1 MKPRALAAAVL
12 AAAGCCAAAAAPA
25 AAGPPR
31 LRLTVSRTLDG
42 RLRQLTFRTPI
53 VAGPTH
59 VRILLPTGYAR
70 SKRRYPVL
78 YLLHGAA
85 DDYRS
90 WTDKGAAERLTAGLR
105 LIVVMPDTGP
115 TGGYTDW
122 YNGGAGGPP
131 EWETYHIDELLPW
144 VDRHFRTTPRRSE
157 RAVAGLSMGGF
168 GAMSYAAR
176 HPDLFGAAASFSGAV
191 DTNNPLDIAVTGDDV
206 FGPRATQE
214 VRWRAHDPWD
224 LAANLR
230 GLDLVLRTGNGLPG
244 GPFGGG
250 DIVEETVHAMSVAF
264 HRRLQR
270 LHIPHLWDDYGPG
283 GHTWPYWQRD
293 LRATLP
299 RLMAAFAHPRPAPS
313 PFSFTAVEPHYR
325 VFGWSVRL
333 VRRALQ
339 WSTLH
344 RAGVHGFCLTGS
356 GRATVVTGRL
366 YRPRSLHVVRV
377 RGAAGARRLRRR
389 ADRHGRLRVTVDLG
403 QSNRFPEFTAAA
415 RAGGERFR
423 TARVGIGTGPR
434 RG

>member
-1 MKPRALAAAVL
+1 MKPHAIAAAVL
-12 AAAGCCAAAAAPA
+12 AAAGCCAPAASPA
-25 AAGPPR
+25 AASPP
-31 LRLTVSRTLDG
+31 LRLTASRALDG
-42 RLRQLTFRTPI
+42 RLRELTFRTPL
-53 VAGPTH
+53 VAGPTR
-59 VRILLPTGYAR
+59 VRILLPADYAR

-90 WTDKGAAERLTAGLR
+90 WTDKGDAERLTTGLR

-144 VDRHFRTTPRRSE
+144 VDRHFRTLPRRSE

-176 HPDLFGAAASFSGAV
+176 HPDLFGAAASVSGAV

-206 FGPRATQE
+206 FGPRPTQQL
-214 VRWRAHDPWD
+214 RWRAHDPWD
-224 LAANLR
+224 LAVNLR
-230 GLDLVLRTGNGLPG
+230 GLDLTVRTGNGLPG

-250 DIVEETVHAMSVAF
+250 DIVERTVHAMSVAF

-270 LHIPHLWDDYGPG
+270 LRIPHLWDDYGPG

-293 LRATLP
+293 LRETLP
-299 RLMAAFAHPRPAPS
+299 RVMAAFAHPRPAPS
-313 PFSFTAVEPHYR
+313 PFSFTAVERCYR

-333 VRRALQ
+333 VRRALEF
-339 WSTLH
+339 STLA
-344 RAGVHGFCLTGS
+344 RAGVHGFSLTGS
-356 GRATVVTGRL
+356 GHGTVVTGRL

-377 RGAAGARRLRRR
+377 HDAVGARRLRRR
-389 ADRHGRLRVTVDLG
+389 ADRRGRLRVTVDLG
-403 QSNRFPEFTAAA
+403 ESNRFQEFTPAA
-415 RAGGERFR
+415 RASRERFR
-423 TARVGIGTGPR
+423 TARVRIGTGLR
-434 RG
+434 HG